1 MTELLDE
8 LPRVGA
14 LHRFEQVLLGVLVR
28 LHAVRNVLLDVVPEE
43 LGVLRYQPGQVMQ
56 RAQVEVGQ
64 SVAVQE
70 DRSFYGVVEAH

>member
-1 MTELLDE
+1 
-8 LPRVGA
+8 
-14 LHRFEQVLLGVLVR
+14 
-28 LHAVRNVLLDVVPEE
+28 
-43 LGVLRYQPGQVMQ
+43 MQ